1 MRLKRRWMAA
11 VLVCFIFSVG
21 CGTGKQVY
29 LEAETE
35 TQTQTE
41 EETQAEAETAETA
54 ETETSDTSAKAMQKQ
69 TTGEQ
74 CTQGTPGSCYV
85 YLCGAVVQPG
95 VYEVASGSRIYEVI
109 QLAGGLTDD
118 ASVSSVNQAEEV
130 HDGQMIFLP
139 TAEEAQAGITAVEL
153 SGAAGTGEPS
163 AGAEGQDGRIDLNTA
178 TREELMTLPGIGEAK
193 ADDIVAYRT
202 EHGGFSSAEEIMK
215 IAGIKEGMY
224 QRLKDSIKVK

>member
-29 LEAETE
+29 LEAA

-69 TTGEQ
+69 TTGEE
-74 CTQGTPGSCYV
+74 CTQGMPGSCYV

-163 AGAEGQDGRIDLNTA
+163 AGAEGQDGRINLNTA
-178 TREELMTLPGIGEAK
+178 TREELMTLPGIGEVK

>member
-1 MRLKRRWMAA
+1 MKLKRRWMAV
-11 VLVCFIFSVG
+11 VLVCFIFSAG
-21 CGTGKQVY
+21 CGAGKQVY
-29 LEAETE
+29 LEAATE
-35 TQTQTE
+35 AQTE
-41 EETQAEAETAETA
+41 ENTQTEAETAEAA
-54 ETETSDTSAKAMQKQ
+54 ETETFDTPVKELPKQ
-69 TTGEQ
+69 TTAEERMQ
-74 CTQGTPGSCYV
+74 ETPGSCYV
-85 YLCGAVVQPG
+85 YLCGAVVNPG

-109 QLAGGLTDD
+109 RLAGGLADD

-130 HDGQMIFLP
+130 CDGQMIFLP

-163 AGAEGQDGRIDLNTA
+163 AGAERQDGRIDLNTA
-178 TREELMTLPGIGEAK
+178 TRQELMTLPGIGEAK
-193 ADDIVAYRT
+193 ADDILAYRT